1 MYGTVDETV
10 ISLVRQGLGVNV
22 VKKIFDDKQVENLYW
37 DKNGNLKANGDFIQY
52 MGTLSPLV
60 KFELEKHIL

>member
-22 VKKIFDDKQVENLYW
+22 VKKIFDDNQIANLYW
-37 DKNGNLKANGDFIQY
+37 DNNGNLKATEDFILY
-52 MGTLSPLV
+52 MKKLSPLV
-60 KFELEKHIL
+60 RFELEKHLI